1 MGCSQIGSSV
11 MKTPRVEDF
20 DPGATKKLPDMGM
33 EMLPRIEKPAPT
45 NPVTHPKVEKEQ
57 HKAPIA
63 GGDTTVSR
71 NHDTMPPRHH
81 DTIITL
87 IRKAVRQFGKEAATH
102 RFTMDEKRAIADI
115 IYTYA
120 RQGIRTS
127 ENEMARIAI
136 NFLIHDYREN
146 GSNSVLEKVLR
157 ELNE

>member
-1 MGCSQIGSSV
+1 MGIYDQLEQLNTISKSKAQPDANEVSPAAPSPPNSTIVATPV
-11 MKTPRVEDF
+11 MAPLSDSPKAKPES
-20 DPGATKKLPDMGM
+20 P
-33 EMLPRIEKPAPT
+33 KPAPR
-45 NPVTHPKVEKEQ
+45 HR
-57 HKAPIA
+57 
-63 GGDTTVSR
+63 DTMPPR
-71 NHDTMPPRHH
+71 NHDTVTPRHH

-102 RFTMDEKRAIADI
+102 RFTLDEKRAIADI

-136 NFLIHDYREN
+136 NFIIHDYREN
-146 GSNSVLEKVLR
+146 VTSSVLEKALR